1 MELDHIQEA
10 LAFTILLRWPAWG
23 AFLPKLGAFGPKKGC
38 FGGPPPG
45 PPKWGGVPPR
55 ASPGGSPPQNTPL
68 FRGGVFFRVF
78 GPKKSPYFSAPKGP
92 KELFLHV
99 TRKRTPGES
108 NHYYLGG
115 GYFGKSEYT
124 KRGKS
129 PPFRGGFPPPR
140 GGVLRPG
147 VLRTPPEIGFCKA
160 FPHLRRD
167 SITSGV

>member
-10 LAFTILLRWPAWG
+10 LASTILLIWPARGLFCLKRGVFG
-23 AFLPKLGAFGPKKGC
+23 AQKRAFW
-38 FGGPPPG
+38 GPPPD
-45 PPKWGGVPPR
+45 PQNGGVPP
-55 ASPGGSPPQNTPL
+55 SGGTPPQNTPL

-99 TRKRTPGES
+99 TRKGTPGES
-108 NHYYLGG
+108 NQDCLGG

-129 PPFRGGFPPPR
+129 PRNSGVFPPARGGFS
-140 GGVLRPG
+140 PG
-147 VLRTPPEIGFCKA
+147 TPLKLGF
-160 FPHLRRD
+160 
-167 SITSGV
+167 